1 MTTPDPAAQP
11 VSAPTQPRLP
21 AIETLNRLPPA
32 AFADALRPLFEA
44 AGPLASALLAARPF
58 ATYGQLIEQAERL
71 AGHLPAAQQ
80 VELLN
85 AHPRIGERPAVVRA
99 RSQLSFREQGYDTE
113 DPAQV
118 QHIYAELERLNA
130 AYEQR
135 FGFRFVAFVNRR
147 PKSAMLEVL
156 RARLA
161 NPAEQELQTGLGE
174 LFAIARDR
182 LRLLEAPAD

>member
-1 MTTPDPAAQP
+1 M
-11 VSAPTQPRLP
+11 SAPTQPRLP
-21 AIETLNRLPPA
+21 PLQALNRLDPA
-32 AFADALRPLFEA
+32 AFAEALRPLFEA
-44 AGPLASALLAARPF
+44 AAPLAEVLAAARPF
-58 ATYGQLIEQAERL
+58 ASYAQLIEQAERL
-71 AGHLPAAQQ
+71 AAHLPTSQQ

-85 AHPRIGERPAVVRA
+85 AHPRIGERPEVVRA

-118 QHIYAELERLNA
+118 QHVYAELERLNDD
-130 AYEQR
+130 YEQR

-156 RARLA
+156 RARLD
-161 NPAEQELQTGLGE
+161 NPAAQELQTGLGE

-182 LRLLEAPAD
+182 LRLLEAG

>member
-1 MTTPDPAAQP
+1 M
-11 VSAPTQPRLP
+11 SAPPPPQLPPIEALNQLP
-21 AIETLNRLPPA
+21 AA
-32 AFADALRPLFEA
+32 AFASALRPLFEA
-44 AGPLASALLAARPF
+44 ATPLASALAAARPF
-58 ATYGQLIEQAERL
+58 ASYAQLIERAERL
-71 AGHLPAAQQ
+71 AGQLPTSEQ

-85 AHPRIGERPAVVRA
+85 AHPRIGERPEVVRA

-118 QHIYAELERLNA
+118 QHVYAELERLNA

-156 RARLA
+156 RARLD
-161 NPAEQELQTGLGE
+161 NPAAQELQTALGE

-182 LRLLEAPAD
+182 LRLLEAD